1 MEPTTNDNGNNAL
14 GAAAEAVSVK
24 NTGFGGRTSAVMA
37 ESVMNALGTGDGR
50 SVVEEKNPAKAAL
63 ALDLMAEGKSLRSI
77 GKKTGLGLHDLTA
90 LRSRHVGALAERKRE
105 IAQGALQGLEASRML
120 AMEKM
125 QMIADDEEELK
136 KTNLRD
142 VMVAYGIFNDK
153 FRDAT
158 GESNKMTHDV
168 RVIGTT
174 LEDAHKF
181 IEAAKE
187 KARKRKETA
196 AVEVVV
202 EEVKGNG

>member
-1 MEPTTNDNGNNAL
+1 METTNDNGNNAQ
-14 GAAAEAVSVK
+14 GAAAEAVCVR
-24 NTGFGGRTSAVMA
+24 NAGFGGRTSAVVA
-37 ESVMNALGTGDGR
+37 ESIMTALGTGDGR
-50 SVVEEKNPAKAAL
+50 AVVEEKSPAKAAL
-63 ALDLMAEGKSLRSI
+63 ALDLMAEGKSLKHVQ
-77 GKKTGLGLHDLTA
+77 KKTGLSLHDLAA
-90 LRSRHVGALAERKRE
+90 LRSRHPEALAERKRE
-105 IAQGALQGLEASRML
+105 IAQGALQLAESSRML

-125 QMIADDEEELK
+125 QQLADDPEQLRN
-136 KTNLRD
+136 TNLRD
-142 VMVAYGIFNDK
+142 LMVAYGVALDK
-153 FRDAT
+153 NRDAT

-202 EEVKGNG
+202 EEVKGEC